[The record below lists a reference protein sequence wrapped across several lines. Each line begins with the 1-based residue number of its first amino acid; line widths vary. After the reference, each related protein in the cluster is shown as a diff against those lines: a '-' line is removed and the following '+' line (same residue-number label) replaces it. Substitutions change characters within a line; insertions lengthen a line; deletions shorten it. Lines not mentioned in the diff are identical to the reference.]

1 MLADDLLLAGRN
13 LFRHTRRTVILG
25 GALAVITALL
35 VLLNSLTTSIER
47 AMMETATILM
57 TGHVNVGGFFK
68 ITAGSAAPLVS
79 DYKVVLDAAKELV
92 PELDYAVVRGRG
104 YAKVVSEAAAM
115 DVASEPGFS
124 KVIVPLAGKMSDL
137 KQPGTML
144 LFQGQA
150 ERLKVKV
157 GETITLSAPTSRGVN
172 NTADVRVAVVARN
185 IGILSMF
192 SAFIEHRT

>member
-104 YAKVVSEAAAM
+104 YAKVVSEAASM
-115 DVASEPGFS
+115 DVVLSGVDVASEPGFS
-124 KVIVPLAGKMSDL
+124 KVIVPL
-137 KQPGTML
+137 
-144 LFQGQA
+144 
-150 ERLKVKV
+150 
-157 GETITLSAPTSRGVN
+157 
-172 NTADVRVAVVARN
+172 
-185 IGILSMF
+185 
-192 SAFIEHRT
+192 